1 MQARQIK
8 RNRIRASIVCQLLL
22 LLASS
27 GIVSGQSNQSSNAA
41 PVIQA
46 DSLELP
52 SFSIFGLSE
61 NIAGIDKP
69 ITAKELEK
77 FMAELEK
84 AKANPS
90 RTRPANYYWII
101 PMVFYRARNL
111 FAKNS
116 WTVAEIK
123 QGRDLSYFFAKLTGK
138 EDLKIGKPEV
148 KIEKLDQSSFRQGL
162 VTLRNWFVVLCQD
175 NRTLAAMVYTMN
187 DGPFWGAD
195 VDAEGVAE
203 MKVVE
208 SIPLPDQ
215 EARFILL
222 RDRGP
227 SEPMVFGIINA
238 DNSIRWLKRLSAA
251 PKGRIS
257 SATFVQR
264 TIYKLEGY
272 GYICSLMVAWNG
284 GMERGSVYLDDAL
297 NLRFYYLSW

>member
-1 MQARQIK
+1 MQVRRVKCNQVRVYFICSLIA
-8 RNRIRASIVCQLLL
+8 LLTI
-22 LLASS
+22 S
-27 GIVSGQSNQSSNAA
+27 GIVSGQSNQPANPATA
-41 PVIQA
+41 IQA
-46 DSLELP
+46 NSLELP

-77 FMAELEK
+77 FMAEIAK

-116 WTVAEIK
+116 WTIAEIK
-123 QGRDLSYFFAKLTGK
+123 QGRDISTFFARLTGK
-138 EDLKIGKPEV
+138 EELKIGKPEV
-148 KIEKLDQSSFRQGL
+148 KIEKLDQASFRQGL
-162 VTLRNWFVVLCQD
+162 VTLRNWFVALCQD

-187 DGPFWGAD
+187 DGPFFGAD
-195 VDAEGVAE
+195 VDAERVAE

-251 PKGRIS
+251 PKGRIN
-257 SATFVQR
+257 SAAFVQR

-272 GYICSLMVAWNG
+272 GYICTLMVAWNG
-284 GMERGSVYLDDAL
+284 SMERGSVYLDDAL